1 MYKLLV
7 FLCASFMLL
16 SLSAIGQQNS
26 NRNSNTNVNDYT
38 QDDYT
43 QTTTNSLLV
52 LEHDSEEKEFLLD
65 IPDGAKHIQILVD
78 GLVTSGKLV
87 VEIYDPRNKKQGN
100 FSLGTSK
107 QSKSAQAQGN
117 LSKSVKDPLPGQWKI
132 RIIPEKVTGQINI
145 NFATA

>member
-38 QDDYT
+38 QS
-43 QTTTNSLLV
+43 TTNSLLV
-52 LEHDSEEKEFLLD
+52 LEHDSEEEEFLLD

-78 GLVTSGKLV
+78 GLVNSGKLV

-100 FSLGTSK
+100 FSLGTTK

-145 NFATA
+145 NFATAQ